1 MGVVNDNKQN
11 EGSKMNASTK
21 APAALPYP
29 ISINMTVFRDDG
41 QWGNYRAWFLRPV
54 QQLERL
60 AVAKITLGH
69 FEGSDEPAYTAEQW
83 RRKSDQLVV
92 QYPGCVFVY

>member
-1 MGVVNDNKQN
+1 MTT
-11 EGSKMNASTK
+11 AT
-21 APAALPYP
+21 PALPYP
-29 ISINMTVFRDDG
+29 TSINMTVFRDDG
-41 QWGNYRAWFLRPV
+41 QWGNYRAWFLRSV
-54 QQLERL
+54 EQLERL

-83 RRKSDQLVV
+83 RRKADQLVA